1 MKIIPDSRI
10 RNIVSK
16 GPKYRFPSHI
26 DFNRCREEIATALND
41 FGNRWCK
48 RESVEHNALK
58 EWKLSIFNIVDK
70 RIKFYSHNTNLLPP
84 KPKSSFRHLKQGIQE
99 FHRKYV
105 LVPADKAAN
114 NVVVVCRLH
123 YINTLKQELKGTK
136 AYEETSTDEK
146 SVVNSHSNNLPYK
159 FAVNVKESQDKLPTM
174 YWLPKLHKRPYK
186 ARFIAN
192 SSSCTTTELSKLLTS
207 CLTAIKAKVIKYCE
221 TVYERSGKNLYW
233 SIKNSG
239 EVLSKLKDRGFQAT
253 SLSTYDFSTL
263 YTTLPHNLIKDKLL
277 DLIERTFNKKEG
289 KLYLACNDKK
299 AFFTSEDH
307 YRGYN
312 LWSCQNVCDA
322 LSFLLDNI
330 YIRFGT
336 KLYRQI
342 VGIPMGTN
350 CAPLVADLFLFC
362 YERDFMI
369 SLSNDNQADIIR
381 AFNSTSRYLDDVLN
395 IDNPYFEGM
404 VNQIYPPELQLNK
417 ANTSDTEAPFLDL
430 HLSISN
436 GFVSSKIYDKRDDF
450 NFDIVNFPFLDG
462 DVPRRPSY
470 GVYISQLIRFAR
482 VCSHVDDFNTRNKCL
497 TAKLLKQGYRY
508 HKLRKAF
515 SKFYRR
521 HNELITKFN
530 VGLKSLLQQGLSEPE
545 FYGDLVYKLKKI
557 RGMTDFSSQFRKVI
571 MRYKRIGYNLN
582 VMRQSACLAIN
593 PIMVDSF
600 AALFNCTPVDRA
612 SDSMMAPT

>member
-1 MKIIPDSRI
+1 M
-10 RNIVSK
+10 
-16 GPKYRFPSHI
+16 
-26 DFNRCREEIATALND
+26 
-41 FGNRWCK
+41 
-48 RESVEHNALK
+48 K

-70 RIKFYSHNTNLLPP
+70 RIKFYSQNTNLLPP
-84 KPKSSFRHLKQGIQE
+84 KPKSSFRNLKQGIQE
-99 FHRKYV
+99 FHRKNV

-123 YINTLKQELKGTK
+123 YINTLKQELNGTK
-136 AYEETSTDEK
+136 AYEETSKDEK
-146 SVVNSHSNNLPYK
+146 SVVYSHLNEIPKK
-159 FAVNVKESQDKLPTM
+159 FVVDVKERQDRLPTM

-192 SSSCTTTELSKLLTS
+192 ISSCTTTELSKLLTS

-221 TVYERSGKNLYW
+221 TVYERSGKNMFW
-233 SIKNSG
+233 PIKNSV
-239 EVLSKLKDRGFQAT
+239 EVLSKLKDIGYQAT

-263 YTTLPHNLIKDKLL
+263 YTTLPHNLIKEKLL
-277 DLIERTFNKKEG
+277 DLIERTFYKKEG
-289 KLYLACNDKK
+289 ELYLACNDKK
-299 AFFTSEDH
+299 AFFTSKDH
-307 YRGYN
+307 YKGYQ

-362 YERDFMI
+362 YERDFMKD
-369 SLSNDNQADIIR
+369 LSSDDQADGIK
-381 AFNSTSRYLDDVLN
+381 AFNTTSRYLDDLLN
-395 IDNPYFEGM
+395 FDNPYFEGM
-404 VNQIYPPELQLNK
+404 VDQIYPSELQLNK

-430 HLSISN
+430 HLFISN
-436 GFVSSKIYDKRDDF
+436 GFVSSKINDKRDDF
-450 NFDIVNFPFLDG
+450 DFDIVNFPFLDC
-462 DVPRRPSY
+462 DVPCRPSY

-521 HNELITKFN
+521 HYELISKFN
-530 VGLKSLLQQGLSEPE
+530 VGLKSLLHQGLSEPE
-545 FYGDLVYKLKKI
+545 FYGDLVYKFKKI
-557 RGMTDFSSQFRKVI
+557 RGMTDFSDQFRKII

-582 VMRQSACLAIN
+582 VMRQSACLVIN
-593 PIMVDSF
+593 PITVDSY

-612 SDSMMAPT
+612 SDAMMART